1 MNEAA
6 FQPAPLPMAEMVLS
20 EKTQERKPEMIK
32 DRRYTGN
39 IIHIDF
45 YAKETFQNYPAKD
58 SLTLTL
64 ATDGEWEFTLN
75 GKEYTMSEPF
85 LLCLNESDELRIRRT
100 GNYAAKT
107 FCFRPTF
114 INSRLTPGAVISNT
128 FENTEDM
135 HDRNL
140 IDIFM
145 KRNEYYRGLLKLDTP
160 SMMQVNSWLSVIG
173 AECLSQSDGR
183 WTCRIRRYL
192 LQILY
197 LLEDEFLLCFEN
209 KSLQKRP
216 IDYAL
221 EYIHS
226 NYHLGLTLE
235 GISRYTG
242 TNRTTLNN
250 MCRQETGMTL
260 MQYLSHYRI
269 KMAKEA
275 LRHTNLKLS
284 EISLCCGYNY
294 ESYFVRKFT
303 ESCGMSPGEYRK
315 KHRG

>member
-1 MNEAA
+1 
-6 FQPAPLPMAEMVLS
+6 
-20 EKTQERKPEMIK
+20 MIK

-39 IIHIDF
+39 IIYIDY
-45 YAKETFQNYPAKD
+45 YAKESFQDYPAGD
-58 SLTLTL
+58 SLTITL
-64 ATDGEWEFTLN
+64 ATDGEWDFILN
-75 GKEYTMSEPF
+75 RREYKTKEPF
-85 LLCLNESDELRIRRT
+85 ILCLSGSDQIMINST
-100 GNYAAKT
+100 GNYAAKS
-107 FCFRPTF
+107 FCFRPVF
-114 INSRLTPGAVISNT
+114 INRRLTPDAMISNT

-140 IDIFM
+140 MDIFM
-145 KRNEYYRGLLKLDTP
+145 KRNEYYQGLLKLDTP
-160 SMMQVNSWLSVIG
+160 SLMQINSWMSVIG
-173 AECLSQSDGR
+173 SECLSQSDGR

-197 LLEDEFLLCFEN
+197 LLEDEFLLCFDN

-250 MCRQETGMTL
+250 MCRKETGMTL
-260 MQYLSHYRI
+260 IQYLNDYRM

-294 ESYFVRKFT
+294 ESYFVKKFT
-303 ESCGMSPGEYRK
+303 EACGLSPGEYRK
-315 KHRG
+315 KYRK

>member
-1 MNEAA
+1 
-6 FQPAPLPMAEMVLS
+6 
-20 EKTQERKPEMIK
+20 MIK

-39 IIHIDF
+39 IIYIDF
-45 YAKETFQNYPAKD
+45 YAKETFQNYPAEQ
-58 SLTLTL
+58 SLTITL
-64 ATDGEWEFTLN
+64 ATDGEWDFTLN
-75 GKEYTMSEPF
+75 RNDYRTKDPF
-85 LLCLNESDELRIRRT
+85 ILCLNESDQFLIKST
-100 GNYAAKT
+100 GNYAAKS
-107 FCFRPTF
+107 FCFRPVF
-114 INSRLTPGAVISNT
+114 INRHLTPDAMINNT

-140 IDIFM
+140 MDIFM
-145 KRNEYYRGLLKLDTP
+145 KRNEHYHGLLKLDTP
-160 SMMQVNSWLSVIG
+160 SLMQINSWLSVIG
-173 AECLSQSDGR
+173 SECLCQSDGR

-197 LLEDEFLLCFEN
+197 LLEDEFLLCFNN
-209 KSLQKRP
+209 KNQQKRP

-250 MCRQETGMTL
+250 MCRKATGMT
-260 MQYLSHYRI
+260 MIQYLNNYRI
-269 KMAKEA
+269 KMAKES
-275 LRHTNLKLS
+275 LRHTNLTLS

-294 ESYFVRKFT
+294 ESYFVKKFT
-303 ESCGMSPGEYRK
+303 ETCGISPGEYRK
-315 KHRG
+315 KHRK

>member
-1 MNEAA
+1 
-6 FQPAPLPMAEMVLS
+6 
-20 EKTQERKPEMIK
+20 MIR

-39 IIHIDF
+39 IIYIDF
-45 YAKETFQNYPAKD
+45 YAKEDFQNYPVKD
-58 SLTLTL
+58 SLTITL
-64 ATDGEWEFTLN
+64 ATDGKWDFVLN
-75 GKEYTMSEPF
+75 KKEYKTTDPF
-85 LLCLNESDELRIRRT
+85 LLCLNESDQILINSA

-107 FCFRPTF
+107 FCFRPVF
-114 INSRLTPGAVISNT
+114 INRHLTPEAMISNT

-140 IDIFM
+140 MDIFM
-145 KRNEYYRGLLKLDTP
+145 KRNEYYHGLLKLDAP
-160 SMMQVNSWLSVIG
+160 SVMQINSWMSVIG
-173 AECLSQSDGR
+173 SECLSQSDGR

-197 LLEDEFLLCFEN
+197 LLEDEFMLCYEN

-250 MCRQETGMTL
+250 MCRKETGMTV
-260 MQYLSHYRI
+260 MQYLNDYRM

-284 EISLCCGYNY
+284 EISLCCGYHY

-303 ESCGMSPGEYRK
+303 ETCGMSPGEYRK
-315 KHRG
+315 KYRK